1 MSIACVSFLENL
13 FFPYRKHVKIVL
25 LLWKVGVSMSDH
37 IGSRIRHLR
46 EKKGWSQRE
55 LARRVNLNAS
65 VMNRIELGTRPV
77 ADHELVRFADV
88 FEISSDYLLGR
99 TTDVHSKIK
108 EDPCLYLPENVNHF
122 LKEYEQLNE
131 EDQKQIA
138 RMVRALLKL
147 AEDEQKKRLSQK
159 QV

>member
-1 MSIACVSFLENL
+1 MSITFVSFLEKL

-77 ADHELVRFADV
+77 DDHELARFADV

-99 TTDVHSKIK
+99 THASSLQNQIK
-108 EDPCLYLPENVNHF
+108 ENPCLYLPENVTNF
-122 LKEYEQLNE
+122 LKDYEQLSE

-138 RMVRALLKL
+138 RLVRALLRL
-147 AEDEQKKRLSQK
+147 DEDEQKRNKD
-159 QV
+159 

>member
-1 MSIACVSFLENL
+1 M
-13 FFPYRKHVKIVL
+13 
-25 LLWKVGVSMSDH
+25 
-37 IGSRIRHLR
+37 
-46 EKKGWSQRE
+46 
-55 LARRVNLNAS
+55 NLNAS

>member
-1 MSIACVSFLENL
+1 MSIACVSFLEKL
-13 FFPYRKHVKIVL
+13 FFPYRKRDKIVL
-25 LLWKVGVSMSDH
+25 LLWKVGVIMSDH
-37 IGSRIRHLR
+37 IGARIRNLR

-108 EDPCLYLPENVNHF
+108 EDPYLYLPENVNHF